1 VKHLKKYY
9 LFESWD
15 RRSLSYGRPSWK
27 NSRDKSG
34 DLNENQV
41 RWLNECSTKEWEYD
55 SVNGLVNIEGSF
67 DCSVP
72 RFNTGYLTDFYDVKF
87 GTVSENFNCSNNKIT
102 SLEGSPLAV
111 GGNFNCSDNKITS
124 LEGSPKYVGGDL
136 DCSNNN
142 ILSLNGI
149 EGQQWGGFIFNNGYK
164 NEVKSESLIKIYELM
179 KESGDYYFPTL
190 MKYGNYINDKDLKIL
205 IANSNLE
212 ENISY
217 FGLNPIS
224 YNVISII
231 RKNHGYIYN
240 KIKDILP
247 NTETSADLGDLGF

>member
-1 VKHLKKYY
+1 MKHLKKYY

-27 NSRDKSG
+27 NSRVKSG

-55 SVNGLVNIEGSF
+55 NNTGLVNIEGSF
-67 DCSVP
+67 DCSAP

-102 SLEGSPLAV
+102 SLEGSPLDV
-111 GGNFNCSDNKITS
+111 RGNFNCSDNKITS
-124 LEGSPKYVGGDL
+124 LDGSPKYIGGNL

-149 EGQQWGGFIFNNGYK
+149 EETIIGGFIFNDGYK
-164 NEVKSESLIKIYELM
+164 NEVKSESLIKIYKLM
-179 KESGDYYFPTL
+179 KESGDYYFPAL
-190 MKYGNYINDKDLKIL
+190 IKSANYINDKDLKIL

-212 ENISY
+212 DNLSY
-217 FGLNPIS
+217 FGLNDVS
-224 YNVISII
+224 HNVISII
-231 RKNHGYIYN
+231 RKNHRYIYN
-240 KIKDILP
+240 RIKDILP
-247 NTETSADLGDLGF
+247 NTDTSADLGDLGF